1 MHPAQFK
8 VKCKKAEEYKP
19 YYPKDREDKHEK
31 EYKVRLQCSKR
42 LFLRSPC
49 SAAGH
54 AWLCDL
60 RSSCVST
67 A

>member
-1 MHPAQFK
+1 MRPAQFK
-8 VKCKKAEEYKP
+8 VKCKKEEYKP
-19 YYPKDREDKHEK
+19 YYPKDKEDKHEH
-31 EYKVRLQCSKR
+31 EYKVRLQCSNR
-42 LFLRSPC
+42 LFLQSLS

-60 RSSCVST
+60 RSGCVST